1 MGKSIILNHPRDSK
15 HALWCPQMKNKSDIA
30 ILFTLYTFYNAAVL
44 SLLKDSKMHVY
55 GVGMNTDKR
64 SQ

>member
-1 MGKSIILNHPRDSK
+1 
-15 HALWCPQMKNKSDIA
+15 MKNKSDIA